1 MHNTIT
7 KLREFQKELSEIN
20 KRSVILQKNIQE
32 YLVELENHKEL
43 NQISYAEMEE
53 EFANC
58 D

>member
-7 KLREFQKELSEIN
+7 KLREFEKELSEITQ
-20 KRSVILQKNIQE
+20 KVILLQRNIQE
-32 YLVELENHKEL
+32 YLSELGNHKNPNET
-43 NQISYAEMEE
+43 SYSEMEE